1 MCQPKQ
7 VVMDPVSGMSKGFGF
22 VRFSSE
28 EEKDSVRETSIHPSI
43 HPYVHRHSD

>member
-1 MCQPKQ
+1 MHQPQQ

-28 EEKDSVRETSIHPSI
+28 EEKDSVRGSIHPD
-43 HPYVHRHSD
+43 RHT